1 MFANLGITE
10 IIIIIA
16 VLLLL
21 FGGRR
26 IPQLARDVGTGIRE
40 LRNSLMG
47 IEKQKEDEDLHE
59 QEKNTSTTKRKTK
72 RKTSKES

>member
-1 MFANLGITE
+1 MFGNLGITE
-10 IIIIIA
+10 IIIILS

-26 IPQLARDVGTGIRE
+26 IPQLARDIGTGIRE

-47 IEKQKEDEDLHE
+47 ADKQIDEDLDKTH
-59 QEKNTSTTKRKTK
+59 QEKTKKK
-72 RKTSKES
+72 DKKS